1 VIPGGHIGG
10 LPVEETLAAMSP
22 ALGVGFGVLA
32 LTFRERLPE
41 WLSRRFR
48 GRGAAAAETV
58 PAEVE
63 DDTTAD

>member
-1 VIPGGHIGG
+1 
-10 LPVEETLAAMSP
+10 MSP
-22 ALGVGFGVLA
+22 AVGVGFGVLA